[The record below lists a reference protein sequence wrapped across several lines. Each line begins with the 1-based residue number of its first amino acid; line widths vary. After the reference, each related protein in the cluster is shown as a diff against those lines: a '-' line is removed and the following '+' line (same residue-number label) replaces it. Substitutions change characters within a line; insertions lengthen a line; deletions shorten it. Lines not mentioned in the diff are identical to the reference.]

1 MNRGRREWGKQAR
14 LALDQPCELPE
25 KFGIYSKDNEKALE
39 KVLSR
44 EITESSS

>member
-1 MNRGRREWGKQAR
+1 MGQAGQKYYQR
-14 LALDQPCELPE
+14 LALDQPCELPK